1 LFLLTIAKKM
11 SFKIVFIS
19 VIING
24 RAFTACLNGVM
35 RLFNKSLGI
44 GLDIGSKKIKVA
56 RVKNSKQGIKVVG
69 FDSIPTPPGT
79 VEAGNILDPVRLGEE
94 LGQLVGKLK
103 IKHHKVASAVA
114 GQQVYTRNIV
124 MPRMSLEELKEA
136 VSFQAINFLPIPVEE
151 ASIDIFPLRD
161 FEDDE
166 GKKTEIFFVA
176 VRRQQVENLDTVCDL
191 AGLNLVAVEIEPLA
205 INRVLGRNNPA
216 EVSAYLN
223 IGASSSNFS
232 VFKKNIMVF
241 YRSMS
246 FGSSAFYEGLAMN
259 AGDSDVNPEEI
270 EFGQGNQYDYLTRD
284 IIDDVTRSVEYYNM
298 QNRGETEQRV
308 EKIWLC
314 GGGSRFKGLDS
325 SLASGSGLEV
335 EIANP
340 LSELILSYE
349 LSEEQKRDLKH
360 DFLIALGLAARI

>member
-1 LFLLTIAKKM
+1 M
-11 SFKIVFIS
+11 SFRIVFIS

-35 RLFNKSLGI
+35 RLFNKSPGI

-56 RVKNSKQGIKVVG
+56 RVKNSKQGIKLVG

-79 VEAGNILDPVRLGEE
+79 VETGNILDPARLGEE
-94 LGQLVGKLK
+94 LGQLVEKLK
-103 IKHHKVASAVA
+103 IKHQKVVSAVA

-136 VSFQAINFLPIPVEE
+136 VSFQAINFLPIPVED
-151 ASIDIFPLRD
+151 ASIDIFPLREL
-161 FEDDE
+161 EDDE
-166 GKKTEIFFVA
+166 GKKTELFFVA
-176 VRRQQVENLDTVCDL
+176 VRRQQVENLDTVCNF
-191 AGLNLVAVEIEPLA
+191 AGLNLVAVEIEPMA

-232 VFKKNIMVF
+232 VFKKNILVF

-246 FGSSAFYEGLAMN
+246 FGSSAFYEGIGLN
-259 AGDSDVNPEEI
+259 AGDINPEKI

-298 QNRGETEQRV
+298 QNRGEAEQRV

-325 SLASGSGLEV
+325 SLAAGSGLEV

-340 LSELILSYE
+340 LSELILPYE
-349 LSEEQKRDLKH
+349 LSEEQERDLKH